1 MPRLIQKQNSK
12 MCVCV
17 CVCVC
22 KREEQTERKEGR
34 EGENEGVQKS
44 IKECKKICIYRC
56 SRDQTANKRFQFYIT
71 NLAEVK
77 HNKPML
83 KN

>member
-1 MPRLIQKQNSK
+1 

-17 CVCVC
+17 CVQE
-22 KREEQTERKEGR
+22 RGTERKDGR

-56 SRDQTANKRFQFYIT
+56 SRDQTANQRFQVYIT

-83 KN
+83 IN